1 MRTPRPS
8 RRASP
13 IPARRYHRWSHA
25 AAAARAPT
33 AGAACALF
41 AHVGRSPAGA
51 KTEPF
56 GAGPRVLHILVSFDT
71 EIKIVQYGAV
81 ETKAIDGRNKL
92 LRLMRYESY
101 TDQGTNFI
109 FYSKITNFNHFE
121 V

>member
-13 IPARRYHRWSHA
+13 IPGRRCRRWSRA

-33 AGAACALF
+33 AGAACAPS

-56 GAGPRVLHILVSFDT
+56 GAGPRVLRRLASFGT
-71 EIKIVQYGAV
+71 ENKAV
-81 ETKAIDGRNKL
+81 P
-92 LRLMRYESY
+92 
-101 TDQGTNFI
+101 
-109 FYSKITNFNHFE
+109 
-121 V
+121 